1 MLAFSAKAE
10 LNPLANRKQHPE
22 NLFTAATETVIELE
36 VVEDKPAL
44 FARITALF
52 GKKQLS
58 DDARFSDVHQAVE
71 LVATEQQ
78 EFSTRTDKAL
88 DEQAERLTPQRLKQV
103 VLTAMAE
110 VNAELYPWRAQQELR
125 GFNGLADVPAE
136 QLAGRSVRL
145 HHYENAVWCWARAVL
160 NERYQ
165 DFDATAAA
173 AKRGEELEDA
183 TGDLWRD
190 ARWAVSRVQNA
201 PHCTVELI

>member
-1 MLAFSAKAE
+1 MQFVAPEKATGTPEIIPNNSFWPDIDLATFRSVM
-10 LNPLANRKQHPE
+10 RVDG
-22 NLFTAATETVIELE
+22 TV
-36 VVEDKPAL
+36 
-44 FARITALF
+44 
-52 GKKQLS
+52 
-58 DDARFSDVHQAVE
+58 
-71 LVATEQQ
+71 
-78 EFSTRTDKAL
+78 
-88 DEQAERLTPQRLKQV
+88 TPQRLKQV

-110 VNAELYPWRAQQELR
+110 VNAELYPWRERQELR

-136 QLAGRSVRL
+136 QLNGRSVRL

-165 DFDATAAA
+165 DYDATAAA
-173 AKRGEELEDA
+173 TKRGEELADA

>member
-1 MLAFSAKAE
+1 MQFVAPGKATGTPEIIPNNSFWPDIDLATFRSVM
-10 LNPLANRKQHPE
+10 RVDG
-22 NLFTAATETVIELE
+22 TV
-36 VVEDKPAL
+36 
-44 FARITALF
+44 
-52 GKKQLS
+52 
-58 DDARFSDVHQAVE
+58 
-71 LVATEQQ
+71 
-78 EFSTRTDKAL
+78 
-88 DEQAERLTPQRLKQV
+88 TPQRLKQV

-110 VNAELYPWRAQQELR
+110 VNAELYPWREQQELR

-190 ARWAVSRVQNA
+190 ARWAISRVQNA

>member
-1 MLAFSAKAE
+1 MQFVAPEKATGTPEIIPNNSFWPDIDLATFRSVM
-10 LNPLANRKQHPE
+10 RVDG
-22 NLFTAATETVIELE
+22 TV
-36 VVEDKPAL
+36 
-44 FARITALF
+44 
-52 GKKQLS
+52 
-58 DDARFSDVHQAVE
+58 
-71 LVATEQQ
+71 
-78 EFSTRTDKAL
+78 
-88 DEQAERLTPQRLKQV
+88 TPQRLKQV

-110 VNAELYPWRAQQELR
+110 VNAELYPWRDQQELR
-125 GFNGLADVPAE
+125 GFNGLAEVPAE

-190 ARWAVSRVQNA
+190 ARWAISRVQNA

>member
-1 MLAFSAKAE
+1 MQFVAPEKATGTPEIIPNNSFWPDIDLATFRSVM
-10 LNPLANRKQHPE
+10 RVDG
-22 NLFTAATETVIELE
+22 TV
-36 VVEDKPAL
+36 
-44 FARITALF
+44 
-52 GKKQLS
+52 
-58 DDARFSDVHQAVE
+58 
-71 LVATEQQ
+71 
-78 EFSTRTDKAL
+78 
-88 DEQAERLTPQRLKQV
+88 TPQRLKQV

-110 VNAELYPWRAQQELR
+110 VNAELYPWREQQELR

-145 HHYENAVWCWARAVL
+145 HHYENAVWCWARAML

-173 AKRGEELEDA
+173 AKRGDELEDA

-190 ARWAVSRVQNA
+190 ARWAISRVQNA

>member
-1 MLAFSAKAE
+1 MQFVAPEKATGTPEIIPNNSFWPDIDLATFRSVM
-10 LNPLANRKQHPE
+10 RVDG
-22 NLFTAATETVIELE
+22 TV
-36 VVEDKPAL
+36 
-44 FARITALF
+44 
-52 GKKQLS
+52 
-58 DDARFSDVHQAVE
+58 
-71 LVATEQQ
+71 
-78 EFSTRTDKAL
+78 
-88 DEQAERLTPQRLKQV
+88 TPQRLKQV

-110 VNAELYPWRAQQELR
+110 VNAELYPWREQQELR

-136 QLAGRSVRL
+136 LLAGRSVRL

-190 ARWAVSRVQNA
+190 ARWAISRVQNA

>member
-1 MLAFSAKAE
+1 MQFVAPEKATGTPEIIPNNSFWPDIDLATFRSVM
-10 LNPLANRKQHPE
+10 RVDG
-22 NLFTAATETVIELE
+22 TV
-36 VVEDKPAL
+36 
-44 FARITALF
+44 
-52 GKKQLS
+52 
-58 DDARFSDVHQAVE
+58 
-71 LVATEQQ
+71 
-78 EFSTRTDKAL
+78 
-88 DEQAERLTPQRLKQV
+88 TPQRLKQV

-110 VNAELYPWRAQQELR
+110 VNAELYPWREQQELR

-165 DFDATAAA
+165 DFDATAGA

-190 ARWAVSRVQNA
+190 ARWAISRVQNA

>member
-1 MLAFSAKAE
+1 MQFVAPEKATGTPEIIPNNSFWPDIDLATFRSVM
-10 LNPLANRKQHPE
+10 RVDG
-22 NLFTAATETVIELE
+22 TV
-36 VVEDKPAL
+36 
-44 FARITALF
+44 
-52 GKKQLS
+52 
-58 DDARFSDVHQAVE
+58 
-71 LVATEQQ
+71 
-78 EFSTRTDKAL
+78 
-88 DEQAERLTPQRLKQV
+88 TPQRLKQV

-110 VNAELYPWRAQQELR
+110 VNAELYPWREQQELR

>member
-1 MLAFSAKAE
+1 MQFVAPEKATGTPEIIPNNSFWPDIDLAKFRSVM
-10 LNPLANRKQHPE
+10 RVDG
-22 NLFTAATETVIELE
+22 TV
-36 VVEDKPAL
+36 
-44 FARITALF
+44 
-52 GKKQLS
+52 
-58 DDARFSDVHQAVE
+58 
-71 LVATEQQ
+71 
-78 EFSTRTDKAL
+78 
-88 DEQAERLTPQRLKQV
+88 TPQRLKQV

-110 VNAELYPWRAQQELR
+110 VNAELYPWREKQELR

-190 ARWAVSRVQNA
+190 ARWAISRVQNA

>member
-1 MLAFSAKAE
+1 MQFVAPEKATGTPEIIPNNSFWPDIDLATFRSVM
-10 LNPLANRKQHPE
+10 RVDG
-22 NLFTAATETVIELE
+22 TV
-36 VVEDKPAL
+36 
-44 FARITALF
+44 
-52 GKKQLS
+52 
-58 DDARFSDVHQAVE
+58 
-71 LVATEQQ
+71 
-78 EFSTRTDKAL
+78 
-88 DEQAERLTPQRLKQV
+88 TPQRLKQV

-110 VNAELYPWRAQQELR
+110 VNAELYPWREQQELR
-125 GFNGLADVPAE
+125 GFNGLAEVPAE

-190 ARWAVSRVQNA
+190 ARWAISRVQNA